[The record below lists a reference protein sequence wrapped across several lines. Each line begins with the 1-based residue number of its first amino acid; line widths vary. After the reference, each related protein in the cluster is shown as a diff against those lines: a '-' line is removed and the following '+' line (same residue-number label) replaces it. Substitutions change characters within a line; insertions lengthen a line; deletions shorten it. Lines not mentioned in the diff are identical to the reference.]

1 MKFKSPINWYGGKY
15 YMAKDIINIF
25 PKHNMY
31 VEGFGGAGHILFRKE
46 RSNLE
51 VYNDLHNGLY
61 LIFKLLR
68 DNNEEFIQKLS
79 LTPYSRQEFE
89 DSKSWIYEED
99 EIERAR
105 KFYVR
110 TMQSVASNGGW
121 CYAKSK
127 SRRGMCQS
135 VSRWLGNIEENL
147 TSAIERLK
155 EVQIENLDVIELI
168 KKYDKEDTLFYLDPP
183 YITETRKQKKSYD
196 HEMTDKQHMELV
208 ETLINLKG
216 KVILSGY
223 DHPIYDRLM
232 DNGWKKVVLGDY
244 SKRSQKTNSGELDE
258 GKEFVWINYSK
269 VCPICEQ
276 EIDFNNKIC
285 SVCEEYGDT
294 TDEELYLK
302 TV

>member
-1 MKFKSPINWYGGKY
+1 MINSIKRVKGDWVMAYKSPINWYGGKY
-15 YMAKDIINIF
+15 YMAKDIIEIF
-25 PKHNMY
+25 PEHKMY
-31 VEGFGGAGHILFRKE
+31 VEGFGGAAHVLFRKE
-46 RSNLE
+46 RSELE

-68 DNNEEFIQKLS
+68 ENNEEFIRKLS

-89 DSKSWIYEED
+89 DSKSWIYEEN
-99 EIERAR
+99 EIEKAR

-155 EVQIENLDVIELI
+155 EVQIENLDILELI

-183 YITETRKQKKSYD
+183 YIQDTRKQKKSYD
-196 HEMTDKQHMELV
+196 CEMTNEQHKELV
-208 ETLINLKG
+208 DVLINVKG
-216 KVILSGY
+216 KVVLSGY
-223 DHPIYDRLM
+223 DHPIYNKLLE
-232 DNGWKKVVLGDY
+232 NGWSKVVLGEY
-244 SKRSQKTNSGELDE
+244 AKRSEKSNEGELSK
-258 GKEFVWINYSK
+258 GKEFVWVNY
-269 VCPICEQ
+269 
-276 EIDFNNKIC
+276 
-285 SVCEEYGDT
+285 
-294 TDEELYLK
+294 ELE
-302 TV
+302 

>member
-1 MKFKSPINWYGGKY
+1 
-15 YMAKDIINIF
+15 MAKDIIEIF
-25 PKHNMY
+25 PEHKMY
-31 VEGFGGAGHILFRKE
+31 VEGFGGAAHVLFRKE
-46 RSNLE
+46 RSELE

-68 DNNEEFIQKLS
+68 ENNKEFIRKLS

-89 DSKSWIYEED
+89 DSKSWIYEEN
-99 EIERAR
+99 EIEKAR

-155 EVQIENLDVIELI
+155 EVQIENLDILELI

-183 YITETRKQKKSYD
+183 YIQDTRKQKKSYD
-196 HEMTDKQHMELV
+196 YEMTNEQHKELV
-208 ETLINLKG
+208 DVLINVKG
-216 KVILSGY
+216 KVVLSGY
-223 DHPIYDRLM
+223 DHPIYNKLLE
-232 DNGWKKVVLGDY
+232 NGWSKVVLGEY
-244 SKRSQKTNSGELDE
+244 AKRSEKSNEGELSK
-258 GKEFVWINYSK
+258 GKEFVWVNY
-269 VCPICEQ
+269 
-276 EIDFNNKIC
+276 
-285 SVCEEYGDT
+285 
-294 TDEELYLK
+294 ELE
-302 TV
+302 

>member
-1 MKFKSPINWYGGKY
+1 MVYKSPINWYGGKY
-15 YMAKDIINIF
+15 YMAKDIIEIF
-25 PKHNMY
+25 PEHKMY
-31 VEGFGGAGHILFRKE
+31 VEGFGGAAHVLFRKE
-46 RSNLE
+46 RSELE

-68 DNNEEFIQKLS
+68 ENNEEFIRKLS

-89 DSKSWIYEED
+89 DSKSWMYEEN
-99 EIERAR
+99 EIEKAR

-121 CYAKSK
+121 CYTKSK

-155 EVQIENLDVIELI
+155 EVQIENLDILELI

-183 YITETRKQKKSYD
+183 YIQDTRKQKKSYD
-196 HEMTDKQHMELV
+196 CEMTNEQHKELV
-208 ETLINLKG
+208 DVLINVKG

-223 DHPIYDRLM
+223 DHPIYNKLLE
-232 DNGWKKVVLGDY
+232 NGWSKVVLGEY
-244 SKRSQKTNSGELDE
+244 AKRSEKNNEGELSK
-258 GKEFVWINYSK
+258 GKEFVWVNY
-269 VCPICEQ
+269 
-276 EIDFNNKIC
+276 
-285 SVCEEYGDT
+285 
-294 TDEELYLK
+294 ELE
-302 TV
+302 

>member
-1 MKFKSPINWYGGKY
+1 
-15 YMAKDIINIF
+15 MAKDIIEIF
-25 PKHNMY
+25 PEHKMY
-31 VEGFGGAGHILFRKE
+31 VEGFGGAAHVLFRKE
-46 RSNLE
+46 RSELE

-68 DNNEEFIQKLS
+68 ENNEEFIRKLS

-89 DSKSWIYEED
+89 DSKSSMYEEN
-99 EIERAR
+99 EIEKAR

-155 EVQIENLDVIELI
+155 EIQIENLDILELI

-183 YITETRKQKKSYD
+183 YIQDTRKQKKSYD
-196 HEMTDKQHMELV
+196 CEMTNEQHKELV
-208 ETLINLKG
+208 DVLINVKG
-216 KVILSGY
+216 KVVLSGY
-223 DHPIYDRLM
+223 DHPIYNKLLE
-232 DNGWKKVVLGDY
+232 NGWSKVVLGEY
-244 SKRSQKTNSGELDE
+244 AKRSEKSNEGELSK
-258 GKEFVWINYSK
+258 GKEFVWVNY
-269 VCPICEQ
+269 
-276 EIDFNNKIC
+276 
-285 SVCEEYGDT
+285 
-294 TDEELYLK
+294 ELE
-302 TV
+302 

>member
-15 YMAKDIINIF
+15 YMAKDIIELF
-25 PKHNMY
+25 PEHNMY
-31 VEGFGGAGHILFRKE
+31 VEGFGGAGHVLFRKE

-51 VYNDLHNGLY
+51 VYNDLHKGLY
-61 LIFKLLR
+61 LIFRFLR
-68 DNNEEFIQKLS
+68 ENNQEFIRSLT

-183 YITETRKQKKSYD
+183 YITETRKQQKSYD
-196 HEMTDKQHMELV
+196 HEMTDEQHIELV
-208 ETLINLKG
+208 NTLLTVKG
-216 KVILSGY
+216 KVVLSGY
-223 DHPIYDRLM
+223 DHPIYDTLLS
-232 DNGWKKVVLGDY
+232 NGWKKIALGNY
-244 SKRSQKTNSGELDE
+244 SKRSQHTNSGELTM
-258 GKEFVWINYSK
+258 GKEFVWVNY
-269 VCPICEQ
+269 
-276 EIDFNNKIC
+276 
-285 SVCEEYGDT
+285 
-294 TDEELYLK
+294 
-302 TV
+302 

>member
-15 YMAKDIINIF
+15 YMAKDIIELF
-25 PKHNMY
+25 PQHNMY
-31 VEGFGGAGHILFRKE
+31 VEGFGGAGHVLFRKE

-68 DNNEEFIQKLS
+68 ENNEYFIHRLS
-79 LTPYSRQEFE
+79 LTPYSRWEFE
-89 DSKSWIYEED
+89 DSKSWMYEED

-147 TSAIERLK
+147 TGAIERLK
-155 EVQIENLDVIELI
+155 EVQIENLDVIDLI
-168 KKYDKEDTLFYLDPP
+168 RKYDKEDTLFYLDPP
-183 YITETRKQKKSYD
+183 YITETRKQKKSYE
-196 HEMTDKQHMELV
+196 HEMTDEQHIKLV
-208 ETLINLKG
+208 ETLIKVKG

-244 SKRSQKTNSGELDE
+244 SKRSQKSNNGELDA
-258 GKEFVWINYSK
+258 GKEFVWINYFK

-285 SVCEEYGDT
+285 SVCEEYGDI
-294 TDEELYLK
+294 TDEESYLK

>member
-1 MKFKSPINWYGGKY
+1 MVYKSPINWYGGKY
-15 YMAKDIINIF
+15 YMAKDIIEIF
-25 PKHNMY
+25 PEHKMY
-31 VEGFGGAGHILFRKE
+31 VEGFGGAAHVLFRKE
-46 RSNLE
+46 RSELE

-68 DNNEEFIQKLS
+68 ENNEEFIRKLS

-89 DSKSWIYEED
+89 DSKSWIYEEN
-99 EIERAR
+99 EIEKAR

-155 EVQIENLDVIELI
+155 EVQIENLDILELI

-183 YITETRKQKKSYD
+183 YIQDTRKQKKSYD
-196 HEMTDKQHMELV
+196 CEMTNEQHKELIDV
-208 ETLINLKG
+208 LINVKG
-216 KVILSGY
+216 KVVLSGY
-223 DHPIYDRLM
+223 DNPIYNKLLE
-232 DNGWKKVVLGDY
+232 NGWNKVVLGEY
-244 SKRSQKTNSGELDE
+244 AKRSEKSNEGELSK
-258 GKEFVWINYSK
+258 GKEFVWVNY
-269 VCPICEQ
+269 
-276 EIDFNNKIC
+276 
-285 SVCEEYGDT
+285 
-294 TDEELYLK
+294 ELE
-302 TV
+302 